1 MSEFHLTILGC
12 GSALPA
18 KGRNPSAQILR
29 VGKHRILIDCGEGTQ
44 HRIREQRIKMQSI
57 SHVFISHMHGDHY
70 LGLMG
75 LLFSMTLLGRKKG
88 IQIAGP
94 PQVQELINMHL
105 RHAKSGLGFPI
116 DYVFTQAKHAELIID
131 TDGFTATSLPLKHK
145 IATTGFL
152 IQEKPRLRKLI
163 AAKLEAYD
171 VPIKQRKELSRG
183 ADFIQENGEVI
194 ANEVLTRNPISPKSY
209 AYCSDTAFNQG
220 LPALIMGVDLLY
232 HESTFVQSDVERAHR
247 TKHSTAR
254 EAGQIADKAK
264 AKRLL
269 LGHYSARYTD
279 LDEILNE
286 AREVFEE
293 SYLSAEGM
301 EIDIH
306 RIGE

>member
-29 VGKHRILIDCGEGTQ
+29 VGKYRILIDCGEGTQ
-44 HRIREQRIKMQSI
+44 HRIRENHLKMQSI

-105 RHAKSGLGFPI
+105 GHAKAGLGFPI
-116 DYVFTQAKHAELIID
+116 DYVFTQAKQAELIVD
-131 TDGFTATSLPLKHK
+131 TDSFTAISLPLKHK

-163 AAKLEAYD
+163 AARLEKYD
-171 VPIKQRKELSRG
+171 VPIKHRKELARG
-183 ADFIQENGEVI
+183 ADFIQENGNVV
-194 ANEVLTRNPISPKSY
+194 ANGLLTKDPIPPKSY
-209 AYCSDTAFNQG
+209 AYCSDTAFKPE
-220 LPALIMGVDLLY
+220 LPALISGVDLLY
-232 HESTFVQSDVERAHR
+232 HESTFLESDIERAHR

-254 EAGQIADKAK
+254 EAGEIANAAK

-293 SYLSAEGM
+293 SYLSTEGM

-306 RIGE
+306 SIGE